1 MMKYENLILASKS
14 PRRREFFTMLGLDY
28 TVRSADVDETLQ
40 TDLTVRDAMRD
51 LAGRKALACE
61 LPDEKTLI
69 VSADT
74 VVLAEDKILG
84 KPKNREDALNMMRG
98 YSNKAHEVMTAFA
111 IRSKDK
117 IYADSVSTKVYFRE
131 MTEDEIAFYVDTVEP
146 YDKAGAY
153 GIQGI
158 ASLFIEKI
166 EGDYNNVVGL
176 PLFALDLAMQKEFG
190 VSLLDFRKKDAK

>member
-1 MMKYENLILASKS
+1 MRFQKLILASKS
-14 PRRREFFTMLGLDY
+14 PRRREFFTMLGLDF
-28 TVRSADVDETLQ
+28 TVSGVDVDETLR
-40 TDLTVRDAMRD
+40 TDLPVSDAMCD
-51 LAGRKALACE
+51 LARRKALACE
-61 LPDEKTLI
+61 LTDNDTLI

-74 VVLAEDKILG
+74 VVLSGNEILG
-84 KPKNREDALNMMRG
+84 KPKDREDALRMMRG
-98 YSNKAHEVMTAFA
+98 YSASSHEVLTAFA
-111 IRSKDK
+111 IRSGER
-117 IYADSVSTKVYFRE
+117 IYAQSVTTEVFFRK
-131 MTEDEIAFYVDTVEP
+131 MSEDEIAFYVDTVEP

-153 GIQGI
+153 GIQGA

>member
-28 TVRSADVDETLQ
+28 TVRSADIDETLRA
-40 TDLTVRDAMRD
+40 DLTVRDAMRD
-51 LAGRKALACE
+51 LAGRKALACDP
-61 LPDEKTLI
+61 PDEKTLI

-111 IRSKDK
+111 IRSRDK
-117 IYADSVSTKVYFRE
+117 IYAGSVSTKVYFRE
-131 MTEDEIAFYVDTVEP
+131 MTEEEIAFYVDTAKP

-153 GIQGI
+153 AIQGG
-158 ASLFIEKI
+158 AHGFVESF
-166 EGDYNNVVGL
+166 EGPYENVIGFPV
-176 PLFALDLAMQKEFG
+176 DEIRAMLGEF
-190 VSLLDFRKKDAK
+190 LH